1 MEIIVFLNK
10 IYLMLQQASLYG
22 FVRTILIIVLVWYG
36 LKILTRLFAPLLMRY
51 MSNKV
56 QQKFEGQFGRQQQQ
70 NTQQNQKEGETVID
84 KIPNRN
90 TTSNSKVGEY
100 IDYEDVD

>member
-1 MEIIVFLNK
+1 
-10 IYLMLQQASLYG
+10 MLQQASLYG
-22 FVRTILIIVLVWYG
+22 FVRTILIIVLVWYVI
-36 LKILTRLFAPLLMRY
+36 KTLTRLFAPFLMRY

-56 QQKFEGQFGRQQQQ
+56 QQKFEGQFGQQQQ
-70 NTQQNQKEGETVID
+70 RSQPNQKDGETVID